1 MCYFG
6 WVMLCLLKL
15 HLFINYYA
23 IFYDWTFLSRFC
35 SFSVECFSPQL
46 RMKNLVLIFSTVSDA
61 PPGVS
66 ADNLQFAVPKR
77 HGITCSLV
85 WIHYKNK
92 ISFAWEISYQYNTG
106 SPRSPISQGSFDP
119 KCLDGRSS
127 TNFFSQ
133 QELRTSSKSLR
144 DVNYSCTIFVV
155 ISYHMKKNDDSP
167 VTSVRFLC
175 FWGCSSFDP
184 MFFARLSY
192 K

>member
-77 HGITCSLV
+77 HGITCSLF

-155 ISYHMKKNDDSP
+155 ISYHMKIMMTHQLLLSDFCVFEDAAVLTP
-167 VTSVRFLC
+167 C
-175 FWGCSSFDP
+175 
-184 MFFARLSY
+184 FFARLSY